1 MSLEDRLRSHYES
14 LSRAISFTRVADAK
28 AAPVLALHIALL
40 GTLAT
45 QAERLLAFESATLT
59 TLLFLYAA
67 LVLLSMFLGANV
79 YIPRHPRSDGSLIYF
94 EDIAS
99 LPIESF
105 IQRAKEVDLD
115 CIERQLLEQIHAVSS
130 IASVKMRRV
139 RWAYYVSGPSVVLWV
154 VLFGWGSI

>member
-1 MSLEDRLRSHYES
+1 MNLEDRLRSHYES

-45 QAERLLAFESATLT
+45 RAEGLLSIESAILT
-59 TLLFLYAA
+59 VLLVFYAA
-67 LVLLSMFLGANV
+67 LVLSAIFLAANV
-79 YIPRHPRSDGSLIYF
+79 YMPRHPRSNGSLIYF

-99 LPIESF
+99 LPVESF
-105 IQRAKEVDLD
+105 IQRAKQVDLD
-115 CIERQLLEQIHAVSS
+115 FIECQLLEQTHAVSR
-130 IASVKMRRV
+130 IASLKMQRV